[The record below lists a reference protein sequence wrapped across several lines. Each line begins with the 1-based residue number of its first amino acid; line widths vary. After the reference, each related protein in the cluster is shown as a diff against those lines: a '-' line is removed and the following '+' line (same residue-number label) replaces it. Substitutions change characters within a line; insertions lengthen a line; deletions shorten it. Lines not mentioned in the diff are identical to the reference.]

1 MPVDNSIEE
10 RIVVLLNKSL
20 GALPQEL
27 NELDWKSGL
36 SPKSDRLAA
45 HISAFSHMPGGGF
58 MIFGVNNDATLF
70 NITKEHADLI
80 VQKLTN
86 IAQNSLSSVVTI
98 DHNAIEF
105 KGHWLLAMHIKESQI
120 KPVHLRSGDIYSCY
134 KRSGGTTIKM
144 SPGEVKSLIAAS
156 YNMSFEDQIS
166 TQNVKAEQIIQL
178 IDIETYYRLVDKP
191 FPASLM
197 GTVDDFLKEELIVKG
212 NNGGYNITNL
222 GTILFTRNI
231 QEVKK
236 LNRKAIRVIVYKDG
250 TRLYAI
256 HEQISIKGYA
266 SSFEGLIDF
275 IMSMTPTNEVIQTAL
290 RSEIKM
296 YPEVALREFV
306 ANALIHQDFSQE
318 GNGVM
323 IEIFPER
330 IEITNPGSP
339 LVDTDR
345 FIDTPPKSRN
355 ESLASLM
362 RRLSICEERGSG
374 VDRAIA
380 AIEAWQLPAPK
391 FLRTDEYTKVILF
404 APQILPRMAREDR
417 IRACYQHCALMY
429 VSGQITNNQS
439 VRRRFNI
446 TERNYPMASRILS
459 ETVDA
464 GYIKPADPE
473 SQSRKLIT
481 YIPFWA

>member
-1 MPVDNSIEE
+1 MDNSIEE

-36 SPKSDRLAA
+36 SSKNDRLAA
-45 HISAFSHMPGGGF
+45 HISAFSHLQGGGF

-70 NITKEHADLI
+70 SVTKEEADAI

-86 IAQNSLSSVVTI
+86 IAQNSLSSAISI
-98 DHNAIEF
+98 DHNPVQF
-105 KGHWLLAMHIKESQI
+105 RGHWLLAMHIKESQI

-144 SPGEVKSLIAAS
+144 SPGEVKGLIATS

-166 TQNVKAEQIIQL
+166 ISKIKAEQVIQL
-178 IDIETYYRLVDKP
+178 LEVETYYRLVAKP
-191 FPASLM
+191 YPSNLP
-197 GTVDDFLKEELIVKG
+197 GVLDDFIKEELVMKG
-212 NNGGYNITNL
+212 HNSDYNISNL
-222 GTILFTRNI
+222 GCILFSRNM
-231 QEVKK
+231 QEAKK
-236 LNRKAIRVIVYKDG
+236 LGRKAIRIIVYKDG
-250 TRLYAI
+250 TRLHAI
-256 HEQISIKGYA
+256 HEQVAIKGYA
-266 SSFEGLIDF
+266 TGFEGMIEF
-275 IMSMTPTNEVIQTAL
+275 IMSMTPTNEIIRSAL
-290 RSEIKM
+290 RNEIKM

-318 GNGVM
+318 GNSVM

-339 LVDTDR
+339 LVETDR

-355 ESLASLM
+355 ETMASLM

-404 APQILPRMAREDR
+404 APQVLSRMAKEDR
-417 IRACYQHCALMY
+417 IRTCYQHCVLLF
-429 VSGQITNNQS
+429 VSGQTTNNQS
-439 VRRRFNI
+439 VRKRFNI
-446 TERNYPMASRILS
+446 TDKNYPMASRILA
-459 ETVDA
+459 ETVES

-473 SQSRKLIT
+473 NQSRKHIT

>member
-1 MPVDNSIEE
+1 VDNSIEHK
-10 RIVVLLNKSL
+10 IIMLLNKSL

-36 SPKSDRLAA
+36 SPKNERLAA

-58 MIFGVNNDATLF
+58 MIYGVNNDLTLC
-70 NITKEHADLI
+70 NITKEEADVI

-86 IAQNSLSSVVTI
+86 IAQHSLSTVITI
-98 DHNAIEF
+98 DHIPIEY
-105 KGHWLLAMHIKESQI
+105 KGFWLLAIHIKESPI
-120 KPVHLRSGDIYSCY
+120 KPVHLRSGDMYSCF

-144 SPGEVKSLIAAS
+144 SPVEVKCLVATS

-166 TQNVKAEQIIQL
+166 IPNINAELVIEL
-178 IDIETYYRLVDKP
+178 LDVETYFRLINKPHPSNLPGLVD
-191 FPASLM
+191 ALI
-197 GTVDDFLKEELIVKG
+197 KEGLLTRGG
-212 NNGGYNITNL
+212 NSDYNITNL
-222 GTILFTRNI
+222 GSILFTRNMND
-231 QEVKK
+231 VKRIS
-236 LNRKAIRVIVYKDG
+236 RKAIRVIVYKDAS
-250 TRLYAI
+250 RLHAT
-256 HEQISIKGYA
+256 HEQVGKGGYA
-266 SSFEGLIDF
+266 SSFEGLIDY

-355 ESLASLM
+355 EALASLM

-374 VDRAIA
+374 VDRAIY

-391 FLRTDEYTKVILF
+391 FLRADEFTKVIMF
-404 APQILPRMAREDR
+404 APQILPRMAKEDR
-417 IRACYQHCALMY
+417 VRACYQHCALMH

-439 VRRRFNI
+439 VRKRFNI
-446 TERNYPMASRILS
+446 AEKNYPMASRILS
-459 ETVDA
+459 EAVEA
-464 GYIKPADPE
+464 GYIKPADPDN
-473 SQSRKLIT
+473 QSKKHIT